1 LFHRKKEKRK
11 NLPEKKKQAQTE
23 PEANKTIERDREK
36 ERVRK
41 RQSVRERERWCSR
54 QQQKLCCAPAFNVR
68 QRAKIRAVRNCGQLK
83 KLLVF
88 FLLFV
93 KAFFSH
99 GQLFLRIYGN
109 KVVEN
114 SPFFSPSFINSIA

>member
-93 KAFFSH
+93 KAFFFPRAAVPPH
-99 GQLFLRIYGN
+99 LWQ
-109 KVVEN
+109 
-114 SPFFSPSFINSIA
+114 